1 MNGYESLG
9 NAIILRAVEDYEDA
23 IGVLCTPYY
32 WESEFE
38 YRGQTYTV
46 TYSSGFSAFKQT
58 PAYIQHR
65 EAQTRIDKMLDNPKP
80 VSETASEIKPSFE
93 EQLDEIWEMLGW

>member
-1 MNGYESLG
+1 MGQYKAKKVCTMG
-9 NAIILRAVEDYEDA
+9 
-23 IGVLCTPYY
+23 TPYY

-38 YRGQTYTV
+38 YRGEAYTV

-65 EAQTRIDKMLDNPKP
+65 EAQARIDEMIDNSKT
-80 VSETASEIKPSFE
+80 VSEPVLELKSFD

>member
-1 MNGYESLG
+1 MTQPKAKKVCTMG
-9 NAIILRAVEDYEDA
+9 
-23 IGVLCTPYY
+23 TPYY
-32 WESEFE
+32 WESDFE

-46 TYSSGFSAFKQT
+46 TYSSGFSSFKQT

-65 EAQTRIDKMLDNPKP
+65 EAQARIDEMLDNQES
-80 VSETASEIKPSFE
+80 VSEINQSVSEINQSFE

>member
-1 MNGYESLG
+1 MREPKAKKVCTMG
-9 NAIILRAVEDYEDA
+9 
-23 IGVLCTPYY
+23 TPYY

-38 YRGQTYTV
+38 YRGQKYTV

-65 EAQTRIDKMLDNPKP
+65 EAQARIDEMLDNPKP
-80 VSETASEIKPSFE
+80 VLETESEIKPFD

>member
-1 MNGYESLG
+1 MGQYKSKK
-9 NAIILRAVEDYEDA
+9 VCT
-23 IGVLCTPYY
+23 IGTPYY

-65 EAQTRIDKMLDNPKP
+65 EAQARIDEMLDNSKT
-80 VSETASEIKPSFE
+80 VSEPVAEIKSFD
-93 EQLDEIWEMLGW
+93 EQLDEIWEMLGWQ

>member
-1 MNGYESLG
+1 MQQKAKKIHTMG
-9 NAIILRAVEDYEDA
+9 
-23 IGVLCTPYY
+23 TPYY

-46 TYSSGFSAFKQT
+46 TYSNSFSALKQT

-65 EAQTRIDKMLDNPKP
+65 EAQERIDEMIDNPKS
-80 VSETASEIKPSFE
+80 VSEINPSFE
-93 EQLDEIWEMLGW
+93 KQLDEIWEILGW

>member
-1 MNGYESLG
+1 MSQPKAKRVYTMG
-9 NAIILRAVEDYEDA
+9 
-23 IGVLCTPYY
+23 TPYY

-46 TYSSGFSAFKQT
+46 TYSSGFNTFKQI

-65 EAQTRIDKMLDNPKP
+65 EAQARIDKMLDNPKP
-80 VSETASEIKPSFE
+80 VLEPVSEIKPFN
-93 EQLDEIWEMLGW
+93 EQLDEIWEVLGW

>member
-1 MNGYESLG
+1 MTQPKAKRVYTMG
-9 NAIILRAVEDYEDA
+9 
-23 IGVLCTPYY
+23 TPYY

-46 TYSSGFSAFKQT
+46 TYSSGFSAFKQI

-65 EAQTRIDKMLDNPKP
+65 EAQARIDKMLDNPKP
-80 VSETASEIKPSFE
+80 VLEPVSEIKPFN
-93 EQLDEIWEMLGW
+93 EQLDEIWEVLGW

>member
-1 MNGYESLG
+1 MKQPKAKKIHTMG
-9 NAIILRAVEDYEDA
+9 
-23 IGVLCTPYY
+23 TPYY

-46 TYSSGFSAFKQT
+46 TYSSGFSALKQT

-65 EAQTRIDKMLDNPKP
+65 EAQARIDEILDNPKP
-80 VSETASEIKPSFE
+80 VSESVSEMSFD

>member
-1 MNGYESLG
+1 MGQYKSKK
-9 NAIILRAVEDYEDA
+9 V
-23 IGVLCTPYY
+23 CTMGTAYY

-65 EAQTRIDKMLDNPKP
+65 EAQARIDEMLDHSKTVSDP
-80 VSETASEIKPSFE
+80 VTDIKSFD

>member
-1 MNGYESLG
+1 MLQHKAKKVCTMG
-9 NAIILRAVEDYEDA
+9 
-23 IGVLCTPYY
+23 TPYY

-46 TYSSGFSAFKQT
+46 TYSSGFSAIKQT

-65 EAQTRIDKMLDNPKP
+65 EAQKRIDEMLDNPKP
-80 VSETASEIKPSFE
+80 IVEVEPFE
-93 EQLDEIWEMLGW
+93 KQLDQIWEMLGW

>member
-1 MNGYESLG
+1 MGTS
-9 NAIILRAVEDYEDA
+9 
-23 IGVLCTPYY
+23 YY

-46 TYSSGFSAFKQT
+46 TYSSGFSAFKQN

-65 EAQTRIDKMLDNPKP
+65 EAQARIDEMIDNQKT
-80 VSETASEIKPSFE
+80 VSEPITDVKQSFN
-93 EQLDEIWEMLGW
+93 EQMDEIWEILGW

>member
-1 MNGYESLG
+1 MEQYK
-9 NAIILRAVEDYEDA
+9 AKKVYT
-23 IGVLCTPYY
+23 IGTPYY
-32 WESEFE
+32 RESEFE

-93 EQLDEIWEMLGW
+93 EQLDEIWEILGW

>member
-1 MNGYESLG
+1 MGQYKAKKVCTMG
-9 NAIILRAVEDYEDA
+9 
-23 IGVLCTPYY
+23 TPYY

-38 YRGQTYTV
+38 YRGETYTV

-65 EAQTRIDKMLDNPKP
+65 EAQARIDEMLDNLKP
-80 VSETASEIKPSFE
+80 VLEPVLELKSFD

>member
-1 MNGYESLG
+1 MSEPKAKRLYTMG
-9 NAIILRAVEDYEDA
+9 
-23 IGVLCTPYY
+23 TQHY

-38 YRGQTYTV
+38 YRGQKYTV

-65 EAQTRIDKMLDNPKP
+65 EAQARIDEMIDNPKP
-80 VSETASEIKPSFE
+80 VNPKPVSDIKPFD

>member
-1 MNGYESLG
+1 MTQPKAKRVCTMG
-9 NAIILRAVEDYEDA
+9 
-23 IGVLCTPYY
+23 TPYY

-65 EAQTRIDKMLDNPKP
+65 EAQARIDEMLDNSKTVSEP
-80 VSETASEIKPSFE
+80 VSEIKSFD
-93 EQLDEIWEMLGW
+93 EQIDEIWEMLGW

>member
-1 MNGYESLG
+1 MEQQKAKKVSTMG
-9 NAIILRAVEDYEDA
+9 
-23 IGVLCTPYY
+23 TPYY

-38 YRGQTYTV
+38 YRGQYYTV
-46 TYSSGFSAFKQT
+46 TYSSGFSALKQT

-65 EAQTRIDKMLDNPKP
+65 EAQARIDEMLDNPKP
-80 VSETASEIKPSFE
+80 VSESVSEMSFD

>member
-1 MNGYESLG
+1 MGQHKAKKVCTMG
-9 NAIILRAVEDYEDA
+9 
-23 IGVLCTPYY
+23 TPYY

-38 YRGQTYTV
+38 YRGHHYTV

-65 EAQTRIDKMLDNPKP
+65 DAQARIDEMLDNPKP
-80 VSETASEIKPSFE
+80 VLGPVLELKSFD

>member
-1 MNGYESLG
+1 MIQPKAKKIHTMG
-9 NAIILRAVEDYEDA
+9 
-23 IGVLCTPYY
+23 TPYY

-46 TYSSGFSAFKQT
+46 TYSSGFSALKQT

-65 EAQTRIDKMLDNPKP
+65 EAQARIDEMLDNPKP
-80 VSETASEIKPSFE
+80 VSESVSEMSFD

>member
-1 MNGYESLG
+1 MGQYKAKRVYTMG
-9 NAIILRAVEDYEDA
+9 
-23 IGVLCTPYY
+23 TPYY

-38 YRGQTYTV
+38 YRGEYYTV
-46 TYSSGFSAFKQT
+46 TYSSGFTTFKQT

-65 EAQTRIDKMLDNPKP
+65 EAQARIDEMLDNPKP
-80 VSETASEIKPSFE
+80 VSEPVSEIKPFD

>member
-1 MNGYESLG
+1 MTQPKAKKICTMG
-9 NAIILRAVEDYEDA
+9 
-23 IGVLCTPYY
+23 TPYY
-32 WESEFE
+32 WESDFE

-65 EAQTRIDKMLDNPKP
+65 EAQARIDKMLDNPDIVKS
-80 VSETASEIKPSFE
+80 VSEIKQPFE

>member
-1 MNGYESLG
+1 MGTS
-9 NAIILRAVEDYEDA
+9 
-23 IGVLCTPYY
+23 YY

-65 EAQTRIDKMLDNPKP
+65 EAQARIDKMLDNPKP
-80 VSETASEIKPSFE
+80 IVKPMAEVKPFE
-93 EQLDEIWEMLGW
+93 NQLDEIWEMLGW